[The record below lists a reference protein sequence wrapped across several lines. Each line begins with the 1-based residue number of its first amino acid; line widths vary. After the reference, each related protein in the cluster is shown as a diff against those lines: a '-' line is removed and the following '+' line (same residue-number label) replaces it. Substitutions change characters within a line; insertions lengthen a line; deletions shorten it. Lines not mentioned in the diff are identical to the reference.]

1 MQERQEE
8 QKRVDR
14 IIHEVNKKQVAYI
27 ENRDHVQ
34 KDVKQLKTGFWDDV
48 TVNLEEMDDVI
59 ETFQSVKQQA
69 ELLGERERRMGML
82 DQYVNILSKQ
92 KDSPYFGR
100 IDFREDGEEKE
111 SIYIGVASLM
121 DENDE
126 QFLIYDWRSPVAS
139 MYYDYTPGKAK
150 YDTPY
155 ETIMGEML
163 LKRQFIIKKGNIE
176 GLFDTGLTIGDT
188 VLQEVLGGHANAQ
201 MKSIV
206 ATIQKQQNAIIRNV
220 KDDLIIVQGVAGS
233 GKTSAALQRI
243 AYLLYHYRKSLHAE
257 NIILFSPNPLFNSY
271 VSQVLPEL
279 GEKNMKQDTFWH
291 FIQSKF
297 DAKLTIETPLDQ
309 LEFLLQENDSSEKR
323 VQEIEYK
330 SSLSYQSSMD
340 QYISHLLIEGMIFRD
355 LTFHNEKWLTVD
367 EIGEKF
373 YSYESNISIANRLQL
388 IQEWSLS
395 IIKKKEKAERK
406 KAWVENEVELLDKE
420 DYLQA
425 YKKAQQIDD
434 DGFMQPEVEQAYL
447 MKMVVKRRLKPLRK
461 QIKSF
466 YFVDILA
473 MYDEFLR
480 TSNKDD
486 SGLEAIVSGDMLYE
500 DVVPYL
506 YLKQQLLKEDGHTS
520 VRHIFIDEAQDYSPF
535 HFAYL
540 KELFPHSKW
549 TLLGDVNQTI
559 HYHADNQSVLFSNE
573 KATIYQLRQSYR
585 STKEITT
592 FTSSLLLNNE
602 DIIPFNRS
610 GEKPIIKNVDEK
622 EALTILIDVVRR
634 SVSLGHETIAIIARS
649 ASQSEEWYRQLLPHL
664 NNVNLIH
671 QKTTEFQ
678 KGITIIPSYLAKGI
692 EFDAVVIPDGEQYK
706 KERDRFLFYT
716 VCTRAMHQLVIL
728 QKSQTNPFINGA
740 DVHTYEYIL

>member
-14 IIHEVNKKQVAYI
+14 IIHEVIKKQVAYI

-100 IDFREDGEEKE
+100 IDFKEDGEEKE

-163 LKRQFIIKKGNIE
+163 LKRQFIIKKGKIE
-176 GLFDTGLTIGDT
+176 GLFDTGLTIGDS

-257 NIILFSPNPLFNSY
+257 NIMLFSPNPLFNSY

-291 FIQSKF
+291 FIQSKY

-309 LEFLLQENDSSEKR
+309 LEFLLQENDSSEKESR
-323 VQEIEYK
+323 K
-330 SSLSYQSSMD
+330 LK
-340 QYISHLLIEGMIFRD
+340 ISPLYPINLLWI
-355 LTFHNEKWLTVD
+355 N
-367 EIGEKF
+367 
-373 YSYESNISIANRLQL
+373 
-388 IQEWSLS
+388 
-395 IIKKKEKAERK
+395 
-406 KAWVENEVELLDKE
+406 
-420 DYLQA
+420 
-425 YKKAQQIDD
+425 
-434 DGFMQPEVEQAYL
+434 
-447 MKMVVKRRLKPLRK
+447 
-461 QIKSF
+461 
-466 YFVDILA
+466 ILA
-473 MYDEFLR
+473 
-480 TSNKDD
+480 
-486 SGLEAIVSGDMLYE
+486 
-500 DVVPYL
+500 
-506 YLKQQLLKEDGHTS
+506 
-520 VRHIFIDEAQDYSPF
+520 
-535 HFAYL
+535 
-540 KELFPHSKW
+540 
-549 TLLGDVNQTI
+549 
-559 HYHADNQSVLFSNE
+559 
-573 KATIYQLRQSYR
+573 IY
-585 STKEITT
+585 
-592 FTSSLLLNNE
+592 
-602 DIIPFNRS
+602 
-610 GEKPIIKNVDEK
+610 
-622 EALTILIDVVRR
+622 
-634 SVSLGHETIAIIARS
+634 
-649 ASQSEEWYRQLLPHL
+649 
-664 NNVNLIH
+664 
-671 QKTTEFQ
+671 
-678 KGITIIPSYLAKGI
+678 
-692 EFDAVVIPDGEQYK
+692 
-706 KERDRFLFYT
+706 
-716 VCTRAMHQLVIL
+716 
-728 QKSQTNPFINGA
+728 
-740 DVHTYEYIL
+740 